1 MPRSAALTKRPPTT
15 TGLSRLTW
23 ADRRQQQ
30 DEREARVTAQV
41 TRRPLTPASVD
52 GDILDVVPERYC
64 GCGLPLE
71 VDGRCPD
78 GHFRGRVNRKGFHR
92 W

>member
-1 MPRSAALTKRPPTT
+1 MPRSAAVTKPHPTT

-23 ADRRQQQ
+23 TDRRQQQ
-30 DEREARVTAQV
+30 EEREAAVTV
-41 TRRPLTPASVD
+41 RPRHPYTPRNVD
-52 GDILDVVPERYC
+52 GDTLEAVPERYC

-71 VDGRCPD
+71 VDGRCPE